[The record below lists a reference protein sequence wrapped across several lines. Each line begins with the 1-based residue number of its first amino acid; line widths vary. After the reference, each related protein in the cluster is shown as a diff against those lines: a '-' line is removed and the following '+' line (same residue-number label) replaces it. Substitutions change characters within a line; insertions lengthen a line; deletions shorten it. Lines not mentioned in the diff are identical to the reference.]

1 MAWDGPKE
9 DLLRKLWGEGLS
21 ASQIAARI
29 SAKYPLQ
36 PAITRNSVIG
46 KRIRMKL
53 PDRGGGGFRAGDG
66 RKNRKR
72 RRKPEGRK
80 EFVLFNTLG
89 FIDKNSRVRRV
100 HMVQDGYVPKPEEPA
115 PEHQRKTVETLEESS
130 CRWPIGDPVKPE
142 FHFCGADRVEGLP
155 YCSKH
160 CAVAYVTPTL
170 KKRELEREGVRET
183 EDA

>member
-36 PAITRNSVIG
+36 PAVTRNSVIG

-53 PDRGGGGFRAGDG
+53 PDRGGGGFRASDG

-72 RRKPEGRK
+72 RRKPQARK

-89 FIDKNSRVRRV
+89 FIDKNSRVKKV
-100 HMVQDGYVPKPEEPA
+100 HLVQDGYVPKPEEPA
-115 PEHQRKTVETLEESS
+115 PEHQRKSLLELEEHH
-130 CRWPIGDPVKPE
+130 CRWPIGEVLASE
-142 FHFCGADRVEGLP
+142 FHFCGADRVDGLP
-155 YCSKH
+155 YCDAH
-160 CAVAYVTPTL
+160 CKRAYVTPAF
-170 KKRELEREGVRET
+170 KVREITKVEVVET

>member
-53 PDRGGGGFRAGDG
+53 PDRGGGGFRASDG

-72 RRKPEGRK
+72 RRKPQARK
-80 EFVLFNTLG
+80 EFVLFHQMGL
-89 FIDKNSRVRRV
+89 IDKNSRVKKV
-100 HMVQDGYVPKPEEPA
+100 HLVQDGYVPKPEDPA
-115 PEHQRKTVETLEESS
+115 PEHQRKVIATLEDNS
-130 CRWPIGDPVKPE
+130 CRWPIGDPQMAD
-142 FHFCGADRVEGLP
+142 FHFCGAEANVGSV
-155 YCSKH
+155 YCQTH
-160 CAVAYVTPTL
+160 HARAYVAPVL
-170 KKRELEREGVRET
+170 KQRASEQEVVRET